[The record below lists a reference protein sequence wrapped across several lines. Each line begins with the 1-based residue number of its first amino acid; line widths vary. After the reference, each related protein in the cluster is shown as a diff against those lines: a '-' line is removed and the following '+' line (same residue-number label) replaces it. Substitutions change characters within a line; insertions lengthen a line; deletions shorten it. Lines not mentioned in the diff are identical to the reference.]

1 MAMQKGMCVWG
12 EAWNS
17 KSLFMR
23 NAPVFEKPVSL
34 WWGELIEKKREKEQ
48 SNRIERERTERGA
61 GYCTAPLCSSR
72 FE

>member
-34 WWGELIEKKREKEQ
+34 WWGELIERKREKEQ
-48 SNRIERERTERGA
+48 SNRIERERDN
-61 GYCTAPLCSSR
+61 
-72 FE
+72 